1 MQQGAA
7 TAAAAYQAGASV
19 AGSKTKKG
27 ERQVHEERWKVAAQS
42 AANYSQSGSAG
53 SRILTELT
61 LEAPIRYNSNDPVEK
76 WLNNLLCMD
85 ITANSTRM
93 VNVMPA
99 PKDCDLYLV
108 NRDALFSSHGLS
120 EALLQRI
127 WALYTAAHYKNSP
140 NDLQMLSDAPAHRF
154 IPCTGLKRTILT
166 CSEINEIS
174 AFLHLTTSV
183 SSVSVPPTTLFYYF
197 LGYSC
202 CWVLRTPHPQVEQLL
217 YRMCCVCCKWP
228 SKDSSRRKVYRA
240 RCPDPVRHPVSH
252 PFIFFCNRSY
262 SSLKA
267 PISLISPSS
276 PPSLLQQLTC

>member
-1 MQQGAA
+1 MASPSSSWTHILLLTSFVVNGYEGTGRALSLKLIQQLRMQQGAA

-61 LEAPIRYNSNDPVEK
+61 LDAPIRYNSNDPVEK

-154 IPCTGLKRTILT
+154 
-166 CSEINEIS
+166 
-174 AFLHLTTSV
+174 
-183 SSVSVPPTTLFYYF
+183 VPT
-197 LGYSC
+197 
-202 CWVLRTPHPQVEQLL
+202 VLWLQNDDTNLL
-217 YRMCCVCCKWP
+217 
-228 SKDSSRRKVYRA
+228 
-240 RCPDPVRHPVSH
+240 
-252 PFIFFCNRSY
+252 
-262 SSLKA
+262 
-267 PISLISPSS
+267 
-276 PPSLLQQLTC
+276 

>member
-1 MQQGAA
+1 M
-7 TAAAAYQAGASV
+7 
-19 AGSKTKKG
+19 
-27 ERQVHEERWKVAAQS
+27 HEERWKVAAQS

-61 LEAPIRYNSNDPVEK
+61 LDAPIRYNSNDPVEK

-154 IPCTGLKRTILT
+154 VPCTGSKRTILT
-166 CSEINEIS
+166 CSELNEII
-174 AFLHLTTSV
+174 AFHHLTPPV
-183 SSVSVPPTTLFYYF
+183 SSVSIAPTTLPYF
-197 LGYSC
+197 LVGYSC
-202 CWVLRTPHPQVEQLL
+202 CWVLRTRHPLVEQLL

-228 SKDSSRRKVYRA
+228 SKDSSRRKAYRA

-252 PFIFFCNRSY
+252 PFIFFFRNCTY

-267 PISLISPSS
+267 SISPISPSS
-276 PPSLLQQLTC
+276 PPSLLQQLTY

>member
-1 MQQGAA
+1 MWHPHILIELSTNFVCLVVNGYEGTGRALSLKLIQQLRMQQGAA

-42 AANYSQSGSAG
+42 AANYSQSGSSGA
-53 SRILTELT
+53 RILTELN
-61 LEAPIRYNSNDPVEK
+61 LDAPIRYNIGDPVEK

-93 VNVMPA
+93 VSVMPA

-154 IPCTGLKRTILT
+154 AHCSGL
-166 CSEINEIS
+166 
-174 AFLHLTTSV
+174 
-183 SSVSVPPTTLFYYF
+183 
-197 LGYSC
+197 
-202 CWVLRTPHPQVEQLL
+202 
-217 YRMCCVCCKWP
+217 
-228 SKDSSRRKVYRA
+228 
-240 RCPDPVRHPVSH
+240 
-252 PFIFFCNRSY
+252 
-262 SSLKA
+262 
-267 PISLISPSS
+267 
-276 PPSLLQQLTC
+276 

>member
-42 AANYSQSGSAG
+42 AASYSQSGSSGA
-53 SRILTELT
+53 RILTELT
-61 LEAPIRYNSNDPVEK
+61 LDAPIRYNGGDPVEK

-93 VNVMPA
+93 VSVMPA

-154 IPCTGLKRTILT
+154 VRTALWPLK
-166 CSEINEIS
+166 
-174 AFLHLTTSV
+174 LHNNPTVHV
-183 SSVSVPPTTLFYYF
+183 S
-197 LGYSC
+197 
-202 CWVLRTPHPQVEQLL
+202 
-217 YRMCCVCCKWP
+217 
-228 SKDSSRRKVYRA
+228 
-240 RCPDPVRHPVSH
+240 
-252 PFIFFCNRSY
+252 
-262 SSLKA
+262 
-267 PISLISPSS
+267 
-276 PPSLLQQLTC
+276 